1 MHWWSMSKTLDRDI
15 FFISLS
21 FELLIS
27 SSELQA
33 LLPQGVLKKAISVI
47 KDLPEKDNKCYQR
60 FAQRII
66 YYTGLS

>member
-47 KDLPEKDNKCYQR
+47 KDLPEKRQ
-60 FAQRII
+60 
-66 YYTGLS
+66 